1 MKQTNILNSISGLDI
16 AIKRLDILYQNLA
29 NKEGKQA
36 NFILG
41 KRAAFRA
48 VLDSVLEVRN

>member
-41 KRAAFRA
+41 KRAAVRA